1 MDDGPRAIGD
11 RHALTQVRRQAGRVW
26 VKTTLAATVFAIMV
40 YVL

>member
-26 VKTTLAATVFAIMV
+26 LKTTLAATAVAAIA
-40 YVL
+40 YAL